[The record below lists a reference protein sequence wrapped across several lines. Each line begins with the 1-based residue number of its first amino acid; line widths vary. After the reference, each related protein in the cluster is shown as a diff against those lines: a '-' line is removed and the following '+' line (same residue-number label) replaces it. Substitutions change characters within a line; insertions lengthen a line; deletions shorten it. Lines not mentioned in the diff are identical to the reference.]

1 MDARYAKP
9 PAMHPRMR
17 AQLEATAKAE
27 GKKPEPEPKKKPV
40 PPPKTSEL
48 AVLKKH
54 IVDNKPNKKEV
65 LEYFQKMCDEIAAKE
80 EED

>member
-1 MDARYAKP
+1 MERYAKP
-9 PAMHPRMR
+9 FAMHPRMR

-54 IVDNKPNKKEV
+54 IIDNKPSKKEV
-65 LEYFQKMCDEIAAKE
+65 VEFFQKMVDELAEAE
-80 EED
+80 EC